1 MKKSLY
7 AAAGKIFLMSAMI
20 TMMSSCSIYR
30 KYHRPEDL
38 PTDSLYRADLV
49 DTTGFS
55 TAEEDTTSLGYLPW
69 EEVFTDPDLQVLI
82 RQGLEHNT
90 DLQAAILSVEQARA
104 QLMASRW
111 AYVPS
116 INLAPQGGLSSIDGG
131 KATWTY
137 NVNGSVSWDVD
148 LFGSLLNSKRG
159 AQATLLQQEAY
170 RQAVRSQIIG
180 TIATSYYA
188 LMALSPI
195 PDELPDALYHKY
207 GMPHHERAYR
217 MIHFPDS
224 LENAKKALRTLA
236 FTELFM
242 LEIGI
247 LRESRKQK
255 TAKRSIITPLE
266 KKLIASL
273 PFSLT
278 DDQMR
283 CAEEIREDMDSGN
296 AMNRLLQGDVGS
308 GKTLVAWITALHA
321 IAGGGQVA
329 FMAPTELLAR
339 QHADGAAALLSP
351 LGIRIAFIAGSV
363 KGESRRLLLKSLKEG
378 TTDLVIGTHALFSE
392 DVEFRRLSYVI
403 IDEQHRFG
411 VQQREA
417 LMHKGKKA
425 SILSMSATPIPRS
438 LALTLYA
445 SYSVSTLHTMPSG
458 RKPITTYLVRDDR
471 RDEMYKA
478 VGVEFSRGHQAY
490 FVYPRIDDD
499 GESELRDVTT
509 MYEVL
514 RKEYPGVSSGL
525 IHSKLPDDEKM
536 RILHGFQNKEI
547 SYLVA
552 TSVVEVG
559 IDIPDATCMVI
570 EHAER
575 FGLAALHQLR
585 GRVGR
590 SSLPSYCFL
599 VYGKNL
605 TEEAKARLRVMKE
618 TTDGFRIAEKDLE
631 IRGPGD
637 ITGDRQSGFLRLK
650 FASLT
655 SDLDI
660 VEKARYEAEKVVE
673 EDRGL
678 LKAENAVI
686 RRNLYKYI
694 QSGTELEQGA
704 IPR

>member
-1 MKKSLY
+1 MERIRRITEVPRIGK
-7 AAAGKIFLMSAMI
+7 AASADFAELGVVTLEDMI
-20 TMMSSCSIYR
+20 R
-30 KYHRPEDL
+30 FRP
-38 PTDSLYRADLV
+38 RAYD
-49 DTTGFS
+49 DRR
-55 TAEEDTTSLGYLPW
+55 EERTL
-69 EEVFTDPDLQVLI
+69 
-82 RQGLEHNT
+82 
-90 DLQAAILSVEQARA
+90 
-104 QLMASRW
+104 LMASVEDPTISCR
-111 AYVPS
+111 
-116 INLAPQGGLSSIDGG
+116 ITILAHSEFPTKKGLTLKVLAIDDDGTKLEILCFNRGYLKSQLMLGTSWYIYGKVQRIKGRFQTSSFEIKRTKEEAGIG
-131 KATWTY
+131 KILPVYPLT
-137 NVNGSVSWDVD
+137 
-148 LFGSLLNSKRG
+148 GSLNERLM
-159 AQATLLQQEAY
+159 
-170 RQAVRSQIIG
+170 RS
-180 TIATSYYA
+180 ASYYA